1 MGCHHR
7 DEDAPTRP
15 TTRITYH
22 YPNGGWTFN
31 TDRKKCTSGDP
42 VPIPHRYFQSGDFV
56 IGGITSQFS
65 VPFAQN
71 NFHQHPSQLQIDENI
86 VLTKNYQLLLALVFA
101 VEEINE
107 NHQILPNIT
116 LGFNIYD
123 SYFNAQHTYYATLQL
138 LSTHNRFIPNYKCGI
153 QNNLISV
160 IGALYTRTSLDIAE
174 VLGIYKVPQFS
185 YGSTPWLN
193 EKADT
198 ISFYKMV
205 PSEAYEYIGILQL
218 LLHFS
223 WTWVGVLTAGG
234 DIGERFVQAILEVF
248 PTRGICF
255 AFLERFKTLYFS
267 NLLDFITLFVSIF
280 NVSMESNANV
290 VIVYEEH
297 VLNFRLLLYLP
308 EMGMGTMEPKG
319 KVWIMMTSMV
329 LMSQIYQKTWDIQAI
344 HGALS
349 FTVHSNEVRGFQDF
363 LQTRSHFETKEDG
376 FVQDFWEQAFD
387 CVFPNTFLS
396 EEREKICTG
405 AEKLES
411 LSGLLFEMNMI
422 GQSYNIYNAVY
433 AVAHALN
440 AMQSCQHKHRAR
452 TDRMSNLQNPQ
463 SWQLHHFLR
472 TVSFNNSAGDKIS
485 FDQNGELIEGF
496 DLVNWFIFPNQS
508 FLRVKVGRL
517 DPCASQDNML
527 TIHDES
533 ITWHRS
539 FNETMPFSMCTESC
553 QPGYSKRR
561 QEGKPF
567 CCYDCIPCPEGKISN
582 QNDMDD
588 CIKCPEDQYPNQ
600 VKNSCLLK
608 HRSFLSYEDSLGIT
622 LAILVL
628 LFSWLTLLVLGSF
641 MKNHSTPIVKAN
653 NRKLTYALLI
663 SILLCFLCALLFIGQ
678 PGMVTCLAQQ
688 MTFGLIFSVAV
699 SCVLAK
705 TLTVVLAFTT
715 TKPGSRMR
723 KWVGKPLA
731 SCIVLSCSLIQ
742 VGICAV
748 WLGVSPPFPDV
759 DMHSLTEEIILECN
773 EGLPTMFYCV
783 LGYMGFL
790 AIISF
795 MVAFL
800 ARKLP
805 DSFNEA
811 KFITFSMLVF
821 CSVWLSFVPT
831 YLSTKGKYM
840 VAVEIFSILASSAG
854 LLGCIFSPKCY
865 IILFRPELNNKE
877 QLIRRKI

>member
-1 MGCHHR
+1 MKLPY
-7 DEDAPTRP
+7 E
-15 TTRITYH
+15 
-22 YPNGGWTFN
+22 FM
-31 TDRKKCTSGDP
+31 S
-42 VPIPHRYFQSGDFV
+42 
-56 IGGITSQFS
+56 
-65 VPFAQN
+65 
-71 NFHQHPSQLQIDENI
+71 
-86 VLTKNYQLLLALVFA
+86 VLTKNYQHLLALVFA
-101 VEEINE
+101 AEEINE
-107 NHQILPNIT
+107 NHQILPNVT

-123 SYFNAQHTYYATLQL
+123 SYFDAQRTYHATLEL
-138 LSTHNRFIPNYKCGI
+138 LSTQSSFIPNYKCGI

-160 IGALYTRTSLDIAE
+160 IGALYTKTSLNIAE
-174 VLGIYKVPQFS
+174 VLGIYKVPQ
-185 YGSTPWLN
+185 
-193 EKADT
+193 
-198 ISFYKMV
+198 
-205 PSEAYEYIGILQL
+205 
-218 LLHFS
+218 
-223 WTWVGVLTAGG
+223 
-234 DIGERFVQAILEVF
+234 
-248 PTRGICF
+248 
-255 AFLERFKTLYFS
+255 
-267 NLLDFITLFVSIF
+267 
-280 NVSMESNANV
+280 
-290 VIVYEEH
+290 
-297 VLNFRLLLYLP
+297 
-308 EMGMGTMEPKG
+308 
-319 KVWIMMTSMV
+319 
-329 LMSQIYQKTWDIQAI
+329 IYQRTWDIQAI

-363 LQTRSHFETKEDG
+363 LQTRSHFGTKEDG
-376 FVQDFWEQAFD
+376 FVHDFWEQAFD
-387 CVFPNTFLS
+387 CVFPNTFVS
-396 EEREKICTG
+396 KEREKTCTG

-411 LSGLLFEMNMI
+411 LSGLLFEINMI

-433 AVAHALN
+433 AVAHALH
-440 AMQSCQHKHRAR
+440 AMQSFQHKHRAR
-452 TDRMSNLQNPQ
+452 LDRRILKLQDPQ
-463 SWQLHHFLR
+463 SWQLHHILSN
-472 TVSFNNSAGDKIS
+472 VSFNNSAGDKIS

-496 DLVNWFIFPNQS
+496 DIVNWFIFPNQS

-517 DPCASQDNML
+517 DPRASQDNML

-539 FNETMPFSMCTESC
+539 FNQTLPFSVCTESC
-553 QPGYSKRR
+553 QPGYSKKR

-567 CCYDCIPCPEGKISN
+567 CCYDCILCPEGKVSN
-582 QNDMDD
+582 QKDMDD
-588 CIKCPEDQYPNQ
+588 CVKCPEDQYPNQ

-641 MKNHSTPIVKAN
+641 MKYHNTPIVKAN
-653 NRKLTYALLI
+653 NRNLTYALLI
-663 SILLCFLCALLFIGQ
+663 SILLCFLCSLLFIGQ
-678 PGMVTCLAQQ
+678 PRMVTCLAQQ
-688 MTFGLIFSVAV
+688 MTFGIIFSVAV

-705 TLTVVLAFTT
+705 TLIVVLAFTT

-742 VGICAV
+742 VGICVV

-759 DMHSLTEEIILECN
+759 DMHSSTEEMILKCN
-773 EGLPTMFYCV
+773 EGSPTMFYCV

-790 AIISF
+790 ASISF

-831 YLSTKGKYM
+831 YLSTRGKYM
-840 VAVEIFSILASSAG
+840 VAVEIFSIVTSSAG

-865 IILFRPELNNKE
+865 IILFQPELNNRE

>member
-1 MGCHHR
+1 MIN
-7 DEDAPTRP
+7 ELV
-15 TTRITYH
+15 TTRRDYCNDFYLRLTLKIIWKVLIAQEAAAR
-22 YPNGGWTFN
+22 PRVGA
-31 TDRKKCTSGDP
+31 
-42 VPIPHRYFQSGDFV
+42 RYFQSGDFI
-56 IGGITSQFS
+56 IGGITSQFL

-71 NFHQHPSQLQIDENI
+71 NFHQHPSQSQIDENI
-86 VLTKNYQLLLALVFA
+86 VVTKNYQHLLALVFA

-107 NHQILPNIT
+107 NRQILPNVT

-123 SYFNAQHTYYATLQL
+123 SYFDAWRTYHATLEL
-138 LSTHNRFIPNYKCGI
+138 LSSLNKFIPNYKCDT
-153 QNNLISV
+153 QNKLISV
-160 IGALYTRTSLDIAE
+160 IGALYTETSLNIAE
-174 VLGIYKVPQFS
+174 VLGIYKVPQFT
-185 YGSTPWLN
+185 YGSTPRVFD
-193 EKADT
+193 KADT

-223 WTWVGVLTAGG
+223 WTWVGVLTADGG
-234 DIGERFVQAILEVF
+234 IGERFEKTMLEVF
-248 PTRGICF
+248 PSRGICF
-255 AFLERFKTLYFS
+255 AFLERIKTIYVN
-267 NLLDFITLFVSIF
+267 NLLDFINSLVSIF
-280 NVSMESNANV
+280 NVSMKSNANI

-297 VLNFRLLLYLP
+297 MINFRWLLHLP
-308 EMGMGTMEPKG
+308 EMGMVTMEPKG
-319 KVWIMMTSMV
+319 KVWIMTTSMV
-329 LMSQIYQKTWDIQAI
+329 LMSQIYQRTWDIQAI

-363 LQTRSHFETKEDG
+363 LQTRSLFSTNEDG

-396 EEREKICTG
+396 EEREKTCTG

-433 AVAHALN
+433 AVAHALH
-440 AMQSCQHKHRAR
+440 AMQSSQHKHRAR
-452 TDRMSNLQNPQ
+452 VDRRIWNFQDPQ

-496 DLVNWFIFPNQS
+496 DIVNWCIFPNQS

-517 DPCASQDNML
+517 DPRASQDNML
-527 TIHDES
+527 TIHEES

-539 FNETMPFSMCTESC
+539 FNQTTPFSVCSESC

-567 CCYDCIPCPEGKISN
+567 CCYDCIPCPEGKVSN
-582 QNDMDD
+582 QKDMDD
-588 CIKCPEDQYPNQ
+588 CVKCPEDQYPNQ
-600 VKNSCLLK
+600 VKNSCLIK
-608 HRSFLSYEDSLGIT
+608 DRSFLSYEDSLGIS
-622 LAILVL
+622 LVVLVL
-628 LFSWLTLLVLGSF
+628 FFSWLTLLVLGSF
-641 MKNHSTPIVKAN
+641 MKYHNTPIVKAN
-653 NRKLTYALLI
+653 NCNLTYVLLI

-678 PGMVTCLAQQ
+678 PGMAMCLTRQ
-688 MTFGLIFSVAV
+688 MTFGIIFSVAV

-742 VGICAV
+742 VGICVV

-773 EGLPTMFYCV
+773 EGSPTMFYCV

-795 MVAFL
+795 IAAFL

-805 DSFNEA
+805 DNFNEA

-865 IILFRPELNNKE
+865 IILLQPELNNRE
-877 QLIRRKI
+877 QLIRRKN